1 MIENARG
8 VIAKT
13 ICLLLRVSAGAGIA
27 LLICA
32 GCAAQASK
40 KSDGSWAH
48 FVSVEGQPE
57 QVPVEWVATAQGKLA
72 HSVKTPNPLPKD
84 SGYRFG
90 MTSQQYFEHL
100 CKTEGGDFIFKTV
113 ENVDGLYFMRPPNQ
127 PTDTDLMDP
136 YKLEAPGIERTF
148 QLRDATPDERA
159 KIFVNPPWARF
170 TFVEEPSYRPQAVQR
185 FVRSYGYR
193 QDISTMKVEAID
205 KLRSRY
211 GVLWRGIKRQ
221 HDRELNISGSEW
233 ILLDLA
239 TNEVLALQRDYARTG
254 TTRNTPRGIWWLN
267 ASNCPNSTS
276 KHIRGSQIYD
286 FVSKSLKPL
295 MGDKE

>member
-148 QLRDATPDERA
+148 QLRDATRDERA
-159 KIFVNPPWARF
+159 KIFVNAPWARF

-221 HDRELNISGSEW
+221 HDREMKIFWRERDFFYPAAKKVVFFQPRFRPPGKATQNPPR
-233 ILLDLA
+233 ILWVEP
-239 TNEVLALQRDYARTG
+239 N
-254 TTRNTPRGIWWLN
+254 NTPH
-267 ASNCPNSTS
+267 S
-276 KHIRGSQIYD
+276 
-286 FVSKSLKPL
+286 
-295 MGDKE
+295 